1 MVADVA
7 CQMASAAADMVADA
21 DTVVAAVAELPLVEL
36 PLAAVRMAAVAT
48 ETVEASAVAAA
59 ATNNK
64 KNLSLIHISEPTRP
78 Y

>member
-1 MVADVA
+1 
-7 CQMASAAADMVADA
+7 MASAAADMVADA
-21 DTVVAAVAELPLVEL
+21 DTAVAAVAELPLVAL

-64 KNLSLIHISEPTRP
+64 KNGMIFLTANPCSSCEGGLFAG
-78 Y
+78 